1 MLMMLLQTSPSI
13 LEQLGGRAA
22 LIQKE
27 LERREKVQ
35 QMNVR
40 LSFSVLTFVT
50 SFSKYFRSR
59 WILIQPVLFELEC
72 IKKNQSAGH
81 VNRTKL

>member
-13 LEQLGGRAA
+13 LEQLGGGAA

-27 LERREKVQ
+27 LERRERVQ

-40 LSFSVLTFVT
+40 SSFSVLTFFHLSQT
-50 SFSKYFRSR
+50 F
-59 WILIQPVLFELEC
+59 
-72 IKKNQSAGH
+72 IK
-81 VNRTKL
+81 

>member
-1 MLMMLLQTSPSI
+1 MFFFLREFQMLRMLLQTSPSI
-13 LEQLGGRAA
+13 LEQLGSGAA

-40 LSFSVLTFVT
+40 LSF
-50 SFSKYFRSR
+50 
-59 WILIQPVLFELEC
+59 PV
-72 IKKNQSAGH
+72 
-81 VNRTKL
+81 

>member
-1 MLMMLLQTSPSI
+1 MLLYFLIREFQMLMMLLQTSPSV
-13 LEQLGGRAA
+13 LEQLGGGTA

-40 LSFSVLTFVT
+40 LSFSV
-50 SFSKYFRSR
+50 
-59 WILIQPVLFELEC
+59 
-72 IKKNQSAGH
+72 
-81 VNRTKL
+81 